1 MASKE
6 RQMTLDEIQAQVQ
19 EKVGPDWRVTVK
31 NDANGK
37 VQIRTQRKTP

>member
-6 RQMTLDEIQAQVQ
+6 RQMTLEEIQADVQ
-19 EKVGPDWRVTVK
+19 KKVGLEWRVTVR

-37 VQIRTQRKTP
+37 VQIRTVRKTL